1 MRSATILILFA
12 ALLHHKGASNG
23 NIVVFYYLYLINCN
37 SMIVTIAQLANIWQ
51 IVNKNDGLTIL
62 ATALKAAGL
71 VEVSQQPGSIIVFA
85 PTDEAFVKVSK

>member
-1 MRSATILILFA
+1 LFTIDQ
-12 ALLHHKGASNG
+12 NP
-23 NIVVFYYLYLINCN
+23 
-37 SMIVTIAQLANIWQ
+37 NIWQ
-51 IVNKNDGLTIL
+51 IVNKDDGLTIL